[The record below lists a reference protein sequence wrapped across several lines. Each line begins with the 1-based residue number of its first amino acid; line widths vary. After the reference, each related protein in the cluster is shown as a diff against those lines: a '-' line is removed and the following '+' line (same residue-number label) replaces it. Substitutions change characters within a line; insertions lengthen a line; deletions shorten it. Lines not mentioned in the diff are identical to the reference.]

1 MTPPSGLA
9 ARLAALRRLQGRSQA
24 ALAQALGVSRSAV
37 AQWETG
43 RAAPHHAHLLQLAA
57 YYAVSLEYLLFGE
70 DKRAALAAQSGDE
83 AALLRLFREL
93 SPADRAA
100 LLREAL
106 RLARGGAEG
115 GSSAAPPAPAPK
127 RKRGLG
133 RGGGKGEE
141 PEREAAPGPRP
152 VERRTGG
159 GGEGNLHQ
167 IYAKES

>member
-24 ALAQALGVSRSAV
+24 ALARALGVSRSAV

-43 RAAPHHAHLLQLAA
+43 RAAPHHVHLLQLAA
-57 YYAVSLEYLLFGE
+57 YYEVSLEYLLFGE
-70 DKRAALAAQSGDE
+70 DKRAPLAAQSGDE

-106 RLARGGAEG
+106 RLARAGGGEEAKAE
-115 GSSAAPPAPAPK
+115 SPARPG
-127 RKRGLG
+127 RGRSGG
-133 RGGGKGEE
+133 RGGGGDDE
-141 PEREAAPGPRP
+141 PGREAASGSRGA
-152 VERRTGG
+152 ERRAVG
-159 GGEGNLHQ
+159 GGEGNLRR
-167 IYAKES
+167 IYAKDS